1 MKLFGCIPPS
11 IGNYGIQVC
20 DDPRLYNMS
29 EVDKLIVCPKPCTMF
44 KMQPRTTT
52 YNSTGL
58 GYYASLDIRFHQI
71 ITISNDQYS
80 YTWLNLVAEFG
91 GYVGLFL
98 GYSVFQ
104 MTDLMDIL
112 YQRDWVGSFKS
123 LLEVLKKRKSEDS
136 ATSEA

>member
-1 MKLFGCIPPS
+1 MKLFQCIPPS

-20 DDPRLYNMS
+20 DGPHLYNMS
-29 EVDKLIVCPKPCTMF
+29 DVDKLIVCPKPCTMF